1 MAKGMKTGG
10 RQQGTPNIVTRELR
24 SVLKQI
30 VANELQ
36 QLQTTIQGMEP
47 EKRIDVILKL
57 IPYVLPKVEPVPMS
71 IDEPFNGWGI

>member
-10 RQQGTPNIVTRELR
+10 RQQGTPNIVTREIR

-36 QLQTTIQGMEP
+36 QLQTTIQDMEP
-47 EKRIDVILKL
+47 EKRLELVIKL
-57 IPYVLPKVEPVPMS
+57 IPYVLPKVEPVPMGHG
-71 IDEPFNGWGI
+71 EPWQL

>member
-47 EKRIDVILKL
+47 EKRIDIILKL

-71 IDEPFNGWGI
+71 KDEPFNGWEL